1 MYTSLLSGVLRA
13 RLPFA
18 IGLIVASAACSTAP
32 TTVVVPAASV
42 SDGGAA
48 DIVPRW
54 NAFAR
59 TLIVSAKPNQQEALR
74 MLTYLSLAQH
84 EAALAVAH
92 TVQGG
97 VADLDRGLTNKSSEL
112 ISSNGEPNGPAVRVD
127 RAARLRG
134 AIAAASVEVLREMFK
149 ASVTPIDAALDAE
162 ALASAQAG
170 EIAQQFQVGVD
181 EGRRMGQRIV
191 AAARADNFD
200 AAWDG
205 IIPTGPSQ
213 WFSSIGR
220 PPVLPM
226 LGKMKPFFMRTGA
239 DFRPGPPPAVGS
251 QEYGT
256 ALTEIRVFSDTRT
269 PTQDSIAKFWA
280 MATGTLVAGYWNE
293 VATALIAKYHVDEM
307 RATHVLA
314 LMNAAAVDGNI
325 ACHDAKYTYWM
336 IRPSQA
342 DPDIKTAIGLPN
354 HPSYPSNHACLS
366 GTAALV
372 LANEFPAERV
382 QLERQA
388 NDATVSRYYAGLHYR
403 FDGDSGLAIATK
415 VAALALRVDR
425 EMNARLVLR

>member
-1 MYTSLLSGVLRA
+1 
-13 RLPFA
+13 
-18 IGLIVASAACSTAP
+18 
-32 TTVVVPAASV
+32 
-42 SDGGAA
+42 
-48 DIVPRW
+48 
-54 NAFAR
+54 
-59 TLIVSAKPNQQEALR
+59 

-84 EAALAVAH
+84 EAALAVTA
-92 TVQGG
+92 VNGG
-97 VADLDRGLTNKSSEL
+97 IATISGHGLTSESTEIVSSEGE
-112 ISSNGEPNGPAVRVD
+112 SNAQPIRVD
-127 RAARLRG
+127 RDARLRG
-134 AIAAASVEVLREMFK
+134 AIAAASVEILREMFK
-149 ASVTPIDAALDAE
+149 ANVTAIEAALDAE
-162 ALASAQAG
+162 VRASAEAG
-170 EIAQQFQVGVD
+170 EVPQQFQAGAD
-181 EGRRMGQRIV
+181 EGQRTGQRIV

-205 IIPTGPSQ
+205 TIPTGPAM

-239 DFRPGPPPAVGS
+239 DFRPGPPPAAGS
-251 QEYGT
+251 QQYST
-256 ALTEIRVFSDTRT
+256 ALTEIRLFSDTRT
-269 PTQDSIAKFWA
+269 PAQDSAAKFWA

-293 VATALIAKYHVDEM
+293 VATALLAKYRVDEM

-314 LMNAAAVDGNI
+314 LMNAAAMDGNI

-336 IRPSQA
+336 VRPSQA

-403 FDGDSGLAIATK
+403 FDGDSGLAIANK
-415 VAALALRVDR
+415 VAALALRVDHDLKS
-425 EMNARLVLR
+425 RLALR